1 MGESGR
7 STLRQEQLHLH
18 LDSFQIHL
26 SSILSADFP
35 VRIDQISHRKP
46 EHTPVEFSDLFISH
60 RDWVIHTQLCAELA
74 HQSRIIIHGDA
85 NDLQPS

>member
-1 MGESGR
+1 MSESGR

-26 SSILSADFP
+26 SSIRSANFP
-35 VRIDQISHRKP
+35 VCVDQIGYGKP